1 MRDSKN
7 TNSSCSF
14 KTSVGGQALMEGIMM
29 RGPEKVALAV
39 RKPNGEIYTEIKNVK
54 IRPWRNWVFIRGI
67 LNFLDTMIDGYN
79 YLMKSAEVS
88 TDEEEMQQSE
98 SKFDKWINEK
108 FGDKGMQFMMAIAA
122 VLGGSLALVLFMI
135 LPTLIVSFVE
145 LFVNLGSF
153 KTLAEGIFKLIIL
166 VAYMALVSKVPDIA
180 RVFGYH
186 GAEHKTISCYEA
198 GEELTVENI
207 RKYSRFHP
215 RCGTSF
221 ILIVI
226 VISIFVASTLPWG
239 NTFVRIALKIAL
251 LPLVVGISYEI
262 IKLCGK
268 YDNALTRVVSAPGQW
283 LQNIT
288 TNEPDDKM
296 IECAI
301 AAITPVLP
309 ENKKDGEW

>member
-1 MRDSKN
+1 MSESNN
-7 TNSSCSF
+7 TNSACSF

-29 RGPEKVALAV
+29 RGPSKVALAV
-39 RKPNGEIYTEIKNVK
+39 RKPDGEIYTEVKNVK
-54 IRPWRNWVFIRGI
+54 IRPWRKWVFVRGI

-79 YLMKSAEVS
+79 YLMKSAQVS
-88 TDEEEMQQSE
+88 TDEEEYKQSE
-98 SKFDKWINEK
+98 SKLDKWISEK
-108 FGDKGMQFMMAIAA
+108 FGEKGMNFMMVIAA

-145 LFVNLGSF
+145 IFINLGQF
-153 KTLAEGIFKLIIL
+153 KTLAEGAFKIIIL
-166 VAYMALVSKVPDIA
+166 VAYMALVSKIPDIA

-198 GEELTVENI
+198 GQELTVENI
-207 RKYSRFHP
+207 RKHSRFHP

-226 VISIFVASTLPWG
+226 VISILVASGLPWG
-239 NTFVRIALKIAL
+239 NTIVRIALKIAL

-262 IKLCGK
+262 IKLCGR
-268 YDNALTRVVSAPGQW
+268 YDNFFTRTISAPGQW